1 MQKLHFS
8 IEINAPREKVW
19 SVLWDDA
26 GFRDWSSVFA
36 EGSHYVINDWKEGSK
51 IQFIDPKANAGMSSM
66 IDKLVPN
73 EFISFKHM
81 TEIKDG
87 KEQPPPHWSGMIENY
102 TLKED
107 GGATT
112 LVVEMDAPDEFK
124 AMFEDNFPKALAR
137 VKKLAEGK

>member
-1 MQKLHFS
+1 MEQLHFA

-26 GFRDWSSVFA
+26 
-36 EGSHYVINDWKEGSK
+36 
-51 IQFIDPKANAGMSSM
+51 
-66 IDKLVPN
+66 N
-73 EFISFKHM
+73 EFLSFKHM

-112 LVVEMDAPDEFK
+112 LVVDMDAPNEFK
-124 AMFEDNFPKALAR
+124 AMFEDKFPKALAR
-137 VKKLAEGK
+137 VKELAEGK

>member
-19 SVLWDDA
+19 SALWDDA
-26 GFRDWSSVFA
+26 AFRNWSSVFA
-36 EGSHYVINDWKEGSK
+36 EGSHYVISDWTEGRK

-73 EFISFKHM
+73 EFISFVHM

-102 TLKED
+102 TLKEN

-112 LVVEMDAPDEFK
+112 LVVDMDAPDELI
-124 AMFEDNFPKALAR
+124 AMFQDKFPIALAR
-137 VKKLAEGK
+137 VKELAEGR